1 MVAEKRSITL
11 DSGIVKKVEELAE
24 KESRSFSNMIQRILE
39 EYFGMAKMAKD
50 R

>member
-1 MVAEKRSITL
+1 MATEKKGVTL
-11 DSGIVKKVEELAE
+11 DSGIIRRVEELAK

-39 EYFGMAKMAKD
+39 EYFEMVKTAKD